1 MPKCTGPNVIS
12 MEAEKLRSGLMSPF
26 LSHHTGKGDSLSS
39 WYLSALETAPLWLQS
54 SICSGLHIGLT
65 HLPQAS
71 PPVPGGGGEREA
83 DNPRHRAM
91 NENL

>member
-1 MPKCTGPNVIS
+1 MFRAGKLPSMPKSTGSNVIS
-12 MEAEKLRSGLMSPF
+12 MEVEKLRSGLMSPF

-39 WYLSALETAPLWLQS
+39 WYLYLLWL
-54 SICSGLHIGLT
+54 HFGLT

-83 DNPRHRAM
+83 DNPRHTAM